1 MFGGIDLEFLPRAR
15 PSLAHRFRQIGV
27 AVFFVVLGLIA
38 ASAGAYQ

>member
-1 MFGGIDLEFLPRAR
+1 MLGGLDLDFLPRPRA
-15 PSLAHRFRQIGV
+15 SLAHRARQIGL